1 MQRGERGWLQDGEGE
16 RVFKEEEEEAEEEEG
31 AGWLKEKVKGYIK
44 VSP

>member
-1 MQRGERGWLQDGEGE
+1 MATGRRGREGE
-16 RVFKEEEEEAEEEEG
+16 RVFKEEEEEG

>member
-1 MQRGERGWLQDGEGE
+1 MQRGERGVATGRRGREGE
-16 RVFKEEEEEAEEEEG
+16 RVFKEEEEEEG

>member
-16 RVFKEEEEEAEEEEG
+16 RVFKEEEEEAEEEG